1 MSLVRLVFKQV
12 AEITSAKEV
21 GLIILI
27 DEDGRRQLSIIA
39 DKAMVFQLGL
49 RQSKVEIREKLLPE
63 VLWQVISRNLDMRYQ
78 IVINDLVDGQ
88 YKTLLYMPDILQAI
102 PIRASD
108 AVLLSLVSG
117 IPILIEENLL
127 MRQGVP
133 YQEGDVRVAVPVNIL
148 SGEML
153 KKALDKALEEEDYE
167 KASELRDEL
176 RRRADKGV
184 TL

>member
-12 AEITSAKEV
+12 AEIVATKEV
-21 GLIILI
+21 GLVVLTT
-27 DEDGRRQLSIIA
+27 EDGSRQLSIIA
-39 DKAMVFQLGL
+39 DKNMVFQLGL

-63 VLWQVISRNLDMRYQ
+63 VLWQVIARNLDMRYQ

-108 AVLLSLVSG
+108 AVLLSLISDT
-117 IPILIEENLL
+117 PIFIEDNLL
-127 MRQGVP
+127 RRQGVP
-133 YQEGDVRVAVPVNIL
+133 YKEGESGVPVPVNIL
-148 SGEML
+148 SSEML
-153 KKALDKALEEEDYE
+153 RNALDKALEKEDYE

-176 RRRADKGV
+176 KRRGDKGV
-184 TL
+184 AP